1 MIINVVQYDPDY
13 FVANTF
19 VLSDFET
26 HDNEAA
32 LARVVSLVPTQ
43 IRNQTVTDTST
54 LTETYPNQ
62 VWSGFQSRSF
72 DSVDIGQAEQSTY
85 KLAGNYGSAL
95 TASVQYPAQDNP
107 VVRVNVSSFDLSETN
122 ATNSSTTPVVG

>member
-26 HDNEAA
+26 RDNSQA

-43 IRNQTVTDTST
+43 IRNQTVTNNST

-85 KLAGNYGSAL
+85 KLAGNYGPAL
-95 TASVQYPAQDNP
+95 NASVQYPAQDNP